1 MRRSSIHVEGAKHVN
16 PIPAASRLGNLLISG
31 LISGAE
37 DDGTVPTDIARQAE
51 LMFAQIRRILASA
64 GATPDHVIKLNVWM
78 RDRTQRAAINPPW
91 LAMFPDEHSR
101 PARQTM
107 TADLDPGKLVQCDF
121 VAVLPDV
128 A

>member
-1 MRRSSIHVEGAKHVN
+1 MRRTSIHVEGAKHVN
-16 PIPAASRLGNLLISG
+16 PIPAASRLGNLLMSG
-31 LISGAE
+31 LISGTE
-37 DDGTVPTDIARQAE
+37 DDGTVPPDVERQAE
-51 LMFAQIRRILASA
+51 LMFAQIRRILESA
-64 GATPDHVIKLNVWM
+64 GATPEQVIKVNVWM

-121 VAVLPDV
+121 VAVLDEP

>member
-16 PIPAASRLGNLLISG
+16 PIPAASRIGNLLMSG
-31 LISGAE
+31 LISGTE
-37 DDGTVPTDIARQAE
+37 DDGTVPPDVGRQAE
-51 LMFAQIRRILASA
+51 LMFAQIRRILESA
-64 GATPDHVIKLNVWM
+64 GATPEQVVKVNVWM

-121 VAVLPDV
+121 VAVLDEP